1 VLHRCAELAFCWWYH
16 GYLVRSLWRSAP
28 RTEAR
33 PGGYAAYRAR
43 TGRSTHSAVG
53 GEPAGSRALSFLHG
67 GVGGRMQTSP
77 V

>member
-33 PGGYAAYRAR
+33 PGGTLRTARGRADPPTQR
-43 TGRSTHSAVG
+43 WVVNQLGRVLYPFCTVVLADG
-53 GEPAGSRALSFLHG
+53 CKRP
-67 GVGGRMQTSP
+67 P
-77 V
+77 